1 MSIARDISRQSSKQN
16 ATLTADQTAVTVTGG
31 FSGSSIQVYLNGVKI
46 IQGQDYSLNGT
57 SGITLTQGASA
68 GDIIEFVMRNT
79 SNSGFSAANT
89 GQIVDQAVT
98 SDKLSD
104 SSTETENVQRRV
116 AAAWVNFDG
125 TFASTPYTKA
135 NGGIRDEYN
144 VDSIT
149 DLGNTGYYQ
158 VNFKRPFANNDFA
171 MAGTARFA
179 QNANNTTATVQIH
192 RNRTLDS
199 GMTTTSVIITTTYS
213 TGSLFDSEYVG
224 LIFFG
229 ELS

>member
-1 MSIARDISRQSSKQN
+1 MSIARDISRQTSRQTV
-16 ATLTADQTAVTVTGG
+16 TLTANQTAVTVTGG
-31 FSGSSIQVYLNGVKI
+31 FSGASIETYLNGVRL
-46 IQGQDYSLNGT
+46 IQGSDYSLNGT

-68 GDIIEFVMRNT
+68 GDIIEFSIRNT
-79 SNSGFSAANT
+79 SNSGLSAVNT
-89 GQIVDQAVT
+89 SEIVDEAVT
-98 SDKLSD
+98 ADKLSD
-104 SSTETENVQRRV
+104 SSTETENVKRRV
-116 AAAWVNFDG
+116 AAAWVNFQGNG
-125 TFASTPYTKA
+125 TV
-135 NGGIRDEYN
+135 GIRDEYN

-149 DLGNTGYYQ
+149 DLGSTGYYQ
-158 VNFKRPFANNDFA
+158 VNFKRAFANNDFA
-171 MAGTARFA
+171 MAGTARFT

-213 TGSLFDSEYVG
+213 TGTLFDSEYVG